1 MSLKYNSEEHV
12 KYVNESAR
20 TIELDF
26 FVGRH
31 LFDLLENI
39 RTKEGKYPGDK
50 DYHEWINAFETVV
63 KYAWHSSWDRI
74 RELQKEAENEREGQ

>member
-1 MSLKYNSEEHV
+1 MRALVYRGPSDLVRPAPLNVWESKGDKTLRYNSEEPI

-20 TIELDF
+20 TIELDL

-31 LFDLLENI
+31 LFDVLENI

-50 DYHEWINAFETVV
+50 
-63 KYAWHSSWDRI
+63 
-74 RELQKEAENEREGQ
+74 G